1 MPKPRSELTAAI
13 LAHLAANPTAADS
26 AEGVARW
33 WLGDRAG
40 PASADEVRAA
50 LEALAREGR
59 VRRMQ
64 LADGNTLYCGNESS
78 AASDPRQRRN

>member
-1 MPKPRSELTAAI
+1 MSATRLDPTAAI

-40 PASADEVRAA
+40 AAGVDEVQAA
-50 LEALAREGR
+50 LEALVREGR
-59 VRRMQ
+59 MRRMK
-64 LADGNTLYCGNESS
+64 LADGNWLYCGNEPS
-78 AASDPRQRRN
+78 AKPKPPTWRN

>member
-1 MPKPRSELTAAI
+1 MPKPRLDLTAAI

-40 PASADEVRAA
+40 PVSVGEAQAA
-50 LEALAREGR
+50 LEGLAREGR
-59 VRRMQ
+59 IRRMQ
-64 LADGNTLYCGNESS
+64 LADGNTLYCGSE
-78 AASDPRQRRN
+78 APPPPEQRKRRN